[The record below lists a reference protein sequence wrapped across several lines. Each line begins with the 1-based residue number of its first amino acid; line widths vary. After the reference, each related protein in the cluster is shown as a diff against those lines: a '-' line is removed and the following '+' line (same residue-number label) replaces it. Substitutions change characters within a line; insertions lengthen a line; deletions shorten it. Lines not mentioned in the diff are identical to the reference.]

1 MLRISLL
8 IAVVAGMGVLAISQL
23 KVARNI
29 EELRTDLKTTQDNLT
44 ASKSAETKAKK
55 DARDANAAAD
65 KAKKELDTTK
75 TDLANAAEKAD
86 QQEKRANDFEGRLN
100 RTLQERNDAQAELAR
115 WKAINRSVE
124 EILTLVSENK
134 KLIAERD
141 VSVAENKVLG
151 RTIGILKSELNLLKG
166 ETVKVEL
173 PISLKGKV
181 IAVDPK
187 YEFVVLDIGEA
198 QGVLRRGE
206 LLVNRAGRL
215 VAKVRV
221 LTVEANRSVANVL
234 PEWKKSEIMEG
245 DVVLVGL

>member
-8 IAVVAGMGVLAISQL
+8 IAVVAGIGVLAISQL
-23 KVARNI
+23 KVAKDI
-29 EELRTDLKTTQDNLT
+29 EELRTNLKTTQDNLET
-44 ASKSAETKAKK
+44 SKSAEQKAKRE
-55 DARDANAAAD
+55 ARDATAAAD

-124 EILTLVSENK
+124 EILTLVGENK

-141 VSVAENKVLG
+141 VSLAENKVLG

-187 YEFVVLDIGEA
+187 YEFIVLDIGEKD
-198 QGVLRRGE
+198 GVLRQIG
-206 LLVNRAGRL
+206 RAH
-215 VAKVRV
+215 V
-221 LTVEANRSVANVL
+221 
-234 PEWKKSEIMEG
+234 
-245 DVVLVGL
+245 

>member
-8 IAVVAGMGVLAISQL
+8 IAVVAGIGALAISQL
-23 KVARNI
+23 KVARNL
-29 EELRTDLKTTQDNLT
+29 EELRTELTTTKESLT
-44 ASKSAETKAKK
+44 ASQSAETKAKRE
-55 DARDANAAAD
+55 AREATAAAD

-124 EILTLVSENK
+124 EILALVGENR

-141 VSVAENKVLG
+141 VSAAENKVLA
-151 RTIGILKSELNLLKG
+151 RKITIVQSEIDLLKG
-166 ETVKVEL
+166 VTVKVPL
-173 PISLKGKV
+173 PTSLKGKV

-187 YEFVVLDIGEA
+187 YEFVVLDIGEKD
-198 QGVLRRGE
+198 GVLRRGE
-206 LLVNRAGRL
+206 MLVNRAGRL